1 MELHEYVAQV
11 QQQLS
16 AAAALGDE
24 QVQRVAAGLAGAA
37 GPAVRLAIMTALAE
51 AADEITALLLDV
63 PASPTVSVR
72 LDGDTVRTEVQ
83 TRAAQPERAE
93 AELTGTDAEQ
103 SARISLR
110 LSEALKARVEA
121 AAATE
126 QVSVNT
132 WLVRAAATA
141 LSGRPGGGTRSISG
155 HRVTGY
161 ING

>member
-11 QQQLS
+11 QHQLS
-16 AAAALGDE
+16 EAAALGDE
-24 QVQRVAAGLAGAA
+24 QVQRVAAGLASAA

-63 PASPTVSVR
+63 PASPAVSVR

-93 AELTGTDAEQ
+93 PEDAEQ

-110 LSEALKARVEA
+110 LSEALKARVES

-141 LSGRPGGGTRSISG
+141 LSGRPGGGTRSSSG